1 MKIRTCFVSN
11 SSSSS
16 FIVFNASTV
25 DGAKS
30 MLAECIARFLDRKAT
45 HERHLQE
52 AMDFIED
59 RIQLGKLAFFK
70 NDGSRPGKELSEI
83 LWTDIP
89 ESILSEDNK
98 GKMVM
103 VDRDYDSIAG
113 EFAES
118 ETWEEDEKM
127 IIDILNRAG
136 ARTN

>member
-1 MKIRTCFVSN
+1 MKARTCFVSN

-70 NDGSRPGKELSEI
+70 NDGSRSDKELSEN

-89 ESILSEDNK
+89 EGVLSEDNK

>member
-1 MKIRTCFVSN
+1 MKTRTCFVSN

-25 DGAKS
+25 DDAKS

-59 RIQLGKLAFFK
+59 GIQLGKLAFFK
-70 NDGSRPGKELSEI
+70 NDGSMSGRELSEI

-89 ESILSEDNK
+89 EGVLSEDDK

-127 IIDILNRAG
+127 IMDIMNRAG
-136 ARTN
+136 ARTH